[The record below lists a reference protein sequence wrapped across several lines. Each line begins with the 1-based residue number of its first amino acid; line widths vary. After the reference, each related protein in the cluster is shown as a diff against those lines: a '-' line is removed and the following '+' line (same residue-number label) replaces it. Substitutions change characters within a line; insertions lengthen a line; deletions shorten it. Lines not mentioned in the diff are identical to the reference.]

1 MTYLVTIR
9 ATRLNRQQSIEAV
22 YSATIITLIEKR
34 SSENFLF
41 LIYILSYR
49 RELPLINNQLKRR
62 QSLFRWI
69 NLRPM

>member
-1 MTYLVTIR
+1 MTYLVTAR
-9 ATRLNRQQSIEAV
+9 ATRLNSQQSIVAV